1 MSIAVELAASNE
13 NSHSMGADNIIDAY
27 LCLQNFDFLS
37 PEHER
42 VSITSPSH
50 TETKASKVGF
60 LTLGVEGAQG
70 GGTLANI
77 ASTSRVLADSMPAVA
92 LTPTPPPIRP
102 DVLISAESAGRPPEN
117 VRKKPR
123 KLLRETKT

>member
-1 MSIAVELAASNE
+1 MSIAVELAASTE
-13 NSHSMGADNIIDAY
+13 NSRSMGADDIIDAY
-27 LCLQNFDFLS
+27 LCLQNFDFLN

-42 VSITSPSH
+42 IPITSPSH

-60 LTLGVEGAQG
+60 LNLGVEGAQD
-70 GGTLANI
+70 GGTLADI
-77 ASTSRVLADSMPAVA
+77 VSTSRVLADSMPAVA
-92 LTPTPPPIRP
+92 LIPTSPPIRP
-102 DVLISAESAGRPPEN
+102 GVLVSAESEGRPPEN